1 MSRRRA
7 REIHDNLPVVD
18 GHNDL
23 PWAIRLHHDGLDD
36 ADTTGSLPT
45 RHTDTKRLLDGGV
58 GGQFWSVYVPAWT
71 EEPFVATNQQI
82 DLVAAMC
89 ERDPRL
95 DLVRTA
101 AEVRES
107 RRNGR
112 VGGLLGAEGGH
123 CIENSLDKLRALAER
138 GLRYMTLT
146 HADTIDW
153 ADSATDEARHG
164 GLTDFGREVVAEM
177 NRLGVLV
184 DISHV
189 SPDTMRDAIGASAVP
204 VIASHS
210 NAYALAPHPRNVPDD
225 VLERV
230 GAMGGVVMVNFYP
243 AFVNRFA
250 AEQTVEMFAEE
261 RALMA
266 ELGDARAVDEALA
279 DRRNALPRGSVSEVA
294 DHVEHIAGVAG
305 PHAVGIGSDFDGIDI
320 LIPGLEDV
328 SMYPNLTA
336 ELLRRGWEEKTIL
349 GLLGDN
355 VLRVLEH
362 AEAPQPCL
370 E

>member
-1 MSRRRA
+1 MSLARA
-7 REIHDNLPVVD
+7 REIHASLPVVD

-23 PWAIRLHHDGLDD
+23 PWAIRLYHDGLAD
-36 ADTTGSLPT
+36 ADTTGPLPT
-45 RHTDTKRLLDGGV
+45 RHTDTARLIEGGV

-71 EEPFVATNQQI
+71 EEPFSATNEQI

-89 ERDPRL
+89 ARDPRL

-101 AEVRES
+101 REVRES
-107 RRNGR
+107 REHGR

-123 CIENSLDKLRALAER
+123 SIENSLDKLRALADR

-146 HADTIDW
+146 HADTIEW
-153 ADSATDEARHG
+153 ADSATDEHRHG
-164 GLTDFGREVVAEM
+164 GLTDFGRDVVAEM

-189 SPDTMRDAIGASAVP
+189 SADTMRDAIAASTVP

-210 NAYALAPHPRNVPDD
+210 NARELAPHPRNVPDD
-225 VLERV
+225 VLRRV
-230 GAMGGVVMVNFYP
+230 GETGGVVMVNFYP
-243 AFVNRFA
+243 AFVNREA
-250 AEQTVEMFAEE
+250 AERSVEMFADS

-266 ELGDARAVDEALA
+266 ELGDPVAVDEALA
-279 DRRNALPRGSVSEVA
+279 DKRAALPRGTVAEVA
-294 DHVEHIAGVAG
+294 NHVEHIARVAG

-328 SMYPNLTA
+328 RTYPNLTA
-336 ELLRRGWEEKTIL
+336 ELLERGWDEPAL
-349 GLLGDN
+349 RGLLGDN
-355 VLRVLEH
+355 VLRVLEN
-362 AEAPQPCL
+362 AEAVATG
-370 E
+370 